1 MDERTRT
8 VLINVRR
15 ALIALLN
22 VLDDALGLPR
32 TIPCR
37 EERRTGLTAVVE

>member
-1 MDERTRT
+1 MGDDTR
-8 VLINVRR
+8 LALMAVRR

-32 TIPCR
+32 TVPDKSV
-37 EERRTGLTAVVE
+37 RRQRQATR